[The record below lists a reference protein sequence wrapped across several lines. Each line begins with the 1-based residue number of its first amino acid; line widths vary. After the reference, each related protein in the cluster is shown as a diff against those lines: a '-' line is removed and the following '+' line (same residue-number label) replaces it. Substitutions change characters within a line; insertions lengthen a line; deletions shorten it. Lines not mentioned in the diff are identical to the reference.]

1 MHEPIRIRASKV
13 MTATNAPSY
22 ATELRAEQKAHEPS
36 MEDILASIRRMI
48 ADDDVLPLSRR
59 ARAAARSPVV
69 TPEVAEAAAPQPA
82 PADAF
87 LSLVHRLG
95 RESDLKT
102 PDVLP
107 PPAPVAEAV
116 VTDAPASVLPFD
128 PAPAPVHPRTPTL
141 KLRDFALKNFLARPA
156 PVQDAPVQ
164 DAPVQDAPVQDA
176 AGQETPITEP
186 GPAATFRAA
195 ADLRP
200 SLAEAET
207 RADPAVE
214 PALASSVVM
223 LSPRPAHAAE
233 TRLKFTP
240 LTFRVPDFAA
250 PSGPA
255 VAVAPVPEPVS
266 ENVETPAPPQAAL
279 LSSASDLKIGAS
291 FEALAETLLARDK
304 DLVERA
310 AREMLRPMLKSWLDD
325 HLPSLVER
333 LVRAEIERVARG
345 RG

>member
-1 MHEPIRIRASKV
+1 
-13 MTATNAPSY
+13 
-22 ATELRAEQKAHEPS
+22 
-36 MEDILASIRRMI
+36 
-48 ADDDVLPLSRR
+48 
-59 ARAAARSPVV
+59 V
-69 TPEVAEAAAPQPA
+69 TPEVAEAADAPAAAPQTA

-95 RESDLKT
+95 RESDVKA
-102 PDVLP
+102 PDISL
-107 PPAPVAEAV
+107 PPAPVMEAI
-116 VTDAPASVLPFD
+116 VTDAPAPELPFE

-141 KLRDFALKNFLARPA
+141 KLRDFALKNFSARPA
-156 PVQDAPVQ
+156 PVQDAP
-164 DAPVQDAPVQDA
+164 A
-176 AGQETPITEP
+176 QE
-186 GPAATFRAA
+186 AA
-195 ADLRP
+195 ASDLRP

-223 LSPRPAHAAE
+223 LSPRPSHTAE
-233 TRLKFTP
+233 TRLKFAP

-250 PSGPA
+250 PSAPSAAFAPA
-255 VAVAPVPEPVS
+255 PEPAS
-266 ENVETPAPPQAAL
+266 ENVQTPAPPQAAL
-279 LSSASDLKIGAS
+279 LSSASDAKIGAS
-291 FEALAETLLARDK
+291 FEALAESLLERDK

-310 AREMLRPMLKSWLDD
+310 ARDMLRPMLKSWLDD

>member
-1 MHEPIRIRASKV
+1 

-59 ARAAARSPVV
+59 ARDAARSRVL
-69 TPEVAEAAAPQPA
+69 TPEAEAADAAAPQA

-95 RESDLKT
+95 REPDGKTQDL
-102 PDVLP
+102 LP
-107 PPAPVAEAV
+107 PSAPVAEAPLV
-116 VTDAPASVLPFD
+116 EAPLAGAIVTDAATPVLPFE
-128 PAPAPVHPRTPTL
+128 PAPAPVPPRTPTL

-156 PVQDAPVQ
+156 PLLQDAPAQ
-164 DAPVQDAPVQDA
+164 EAPVQKAVA
-176 AGQETPITEP
+176 QETPLTEP
-186 GPAATFRAA
+186 GPASTLRAV

-214 PALASSVVM
+214 PALASSVVI
-223 LSPRPAHAAE
+223 LSPRPSHTAE
-233 TRLKFTP
+233 TRLKFAP

-250 PSGPA
+250 PSGPSA
-255 VAVAPVPEPVS
+255 AFARAPEPVS
-266 ENVETPAPPQAAL
+266 ENVQTPAPPQAAL
-279 LSSASDLKIGAS
+279 LSTASDAKIGAS
-291 FEALAETLLARDK
+291 FEALAESLLARDK

-310 AREMLRPMLKSWLDD
+310 ARDMLRPMLKSWLDD

-345 RG
+345 RS